1 MTGDNGRIDGAHMTK
16 SGNLARL
23 LAGISLLAA
32 PAFALADSPRI
43 DVTPFAGARFG
54 GGFDVELDDGSEIS
68 ADIDSGASFG
78 IDLGLY
84 RDDLSF
90 YELLYSSQSTSLDSR
105 DPVLDGVD
113 LRIDYL
119 HVGGTAFFPQDSDFF
134 MPYLSLTIGA
144 TLMSPDTG
152 GYDSET
158 KFSGS
163 IGGGF
168 RIPFSDHAAVNLGV
182 RGYLTFIDSNTNLF
196 CVSDSDGASC
206 LVKSSGSTFFQGEG
220 FLGLS
225 FRF

>member
-1 MTGDNGRIDGAHMTK
+1 MTK
-16 SGNLARL
+16 SGTLARL
-23 LAGISLLAA
+23 LAGIPLLAA
-32 PAFALADSPRI
+32 PGFALADSPRI

-54 GGFDVELDDGSEIS
+54 GGFDVEVDDGSEIS

-113 LRIDYL
+113 LQIDYL

-134 MPYLSLTIGA
+134 VPYLSLTIGA

-168 RIPFSDHAAVNLGV
+168 RIPFSDHAAVNVGV

-196 CVSDSDGASC
+196 CVSDADGASC

>member
-1 MTGDNGRIDGAHMTK
+1 MTTTGI
-16 SGNLARL
+16 LARL
-23 LAGISLLAA
+23 LAAGALLAG
-32 PAFALADSPRI
+32 PGYALADSPRV
-43 DVTPFAGARFG
+43 DLTPFAGARFG
-54 GGFDVELDDGSEIS
+54 GGFDVTGDDGREIS
-68 ADIDSGASFG
+68 ADIDAGAAFG

-90 YELLYSSQSTSLDSR
+90 YELLYSSQSTSLDSS
-105 DPVLDGVD
+105 DPVADGVD

-134 MPYLSLTIGA
+134 VPYLSLTIGA

-168 RIPFSDHAAVNLGV
+168 RIPFSDNAAVNVGV
-182 RGYLTFIDSNTNLF
+182 RGYLTFVDSDTNLF

-206 LVKSSGSTFFQGEG
+206 LVRSSGSTFFQGEG